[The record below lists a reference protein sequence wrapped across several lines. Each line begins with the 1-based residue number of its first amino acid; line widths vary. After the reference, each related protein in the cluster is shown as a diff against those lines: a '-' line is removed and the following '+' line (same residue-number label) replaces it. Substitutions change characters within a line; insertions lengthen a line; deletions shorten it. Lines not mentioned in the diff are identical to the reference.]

1 MKTIV
6 VPIDFTE
13 GTDKTIQQATLLA
26 KAFSSTLYLLHAVT
40 PNEDTSGK
48 EVKSIEKVYPE
59 ELQQLNRLARLLRE
73 QDIETHALLIEGVT
87 VDAILKE
94 AESVDADL
102 IILGSHSHNLLISTL
117 LGRVEPGIVKK
128 AKCSVLLVPS
138 EG

>member
-1 MKTIV
+1 MEVIV

-13 GTDKTIQQATLLA
+13 DTDKIIQQATLLA
-26 KAFSSTLYLLHAVT
+26 KAFSSTLYLVHAVT
-40 PNEDTSGK
+40 PNEDISGK
-48 EVKSIEKVYPE
+48 EVKNTEKVYPK

-73 QDIETHALLIEGVT
+73 QDIETHALLVEGVT

-102 IILGSHSHNLLISTL
+102 IILGSHGHNRLISAL
-117 LGRVEPGIVKK
+117 LGRVESGIVKK
-128 AKCSVLLVPS
+128 AKCSVLLVPG